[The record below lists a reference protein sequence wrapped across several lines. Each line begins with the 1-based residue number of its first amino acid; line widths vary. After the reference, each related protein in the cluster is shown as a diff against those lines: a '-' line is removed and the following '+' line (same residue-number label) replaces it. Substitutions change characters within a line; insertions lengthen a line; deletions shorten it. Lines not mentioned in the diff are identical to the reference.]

1 MDEVFKMLVNADTAM
16 VAVTFALCQVAKR
29 MLPSPPPDDINAPYN
44 PWAVIKRLA
53 WVPFALAFIVG
64 MILSVAFD
72 PDPAKTA
79 LLKVRGG
86 LQTGAYSVAAWELW
100 SNAKK
105 LFGG

>member
-1 MDEVFKMLVNADTAM
+1 MDTIFNMLVNADTAM

-29 MLPSPPPDDINAPYN
+29 MLPSPPPEDINAPYN

-53 WVPFALAFIVG
+53 WVPFALAFVVG
-64 MILSVAFD
+64 MLLSVAFD
-72 PDPAKTA
+72 PDPARPVLVKMRA
-79 LLKVRGG
+79 G